1 VVKITETIL
10 RDAHQSLIATRL
22 RLDDM
27 ILALELLDQMGYHSL
42 EVWGGATFDSCMRF
56 LAEDPWE
63 RLRTIRRA
71 VKKTKL
77 QMLLRG
83 QNLVGYRHYADDVVD
98 RFVELAAKNGI
109 DIFRIFDALN
119 DTRNMEQAIRAA
131 VKTGKHV
138 QGTISYTL
146 SPVHTEDA
154 FVNFAGELKA
164 LGCHSICIKDMA
176 GLLDPAACTSLVS
189 RLKKEVALPVQVHTH
204 CTSGLAQMTYFAA
217 AAAGADVVDC
227 ALSPFSG
234 GTSQPPTESVVFG
247 FAGTPHDTGMD
258 PAAFKPLT
266 AVFKD
271 VRKKYDAMVSPISE
285 RVDVDVLIYQ
295 IPGGMLSNLVSQL
308 EKQKKLDRYE
318 DVLLEVPRVRTE
330 MGYPPLVT
338 PTSQI
343 VGTQAVMNVIAGER
357 YKMIT
362 KETKEYVR
370 GMYGRTPAP
379 ISADI
384 RKKIIGDE
392 PVVEGRPGDHIKP
405 ELPEI
410 REKYKDL
417 IKKEEDVIS
426 LALYPEVAA
435 KLLSGQAEAEPI
447 PGVKTAAAPAAS
459 VPAAAPATS
468 PVASGPGRYQVQ
480 VNGRLFTVDVAPLA
494 VGATP
499 LPAASVEMIAPSA
512 APAAPAPTGPVGGR
526 TLPSPLQGTVFKMLV
541 KLGDRVEANQ
551 RVLILEAMKMENEI
565 TAPIGGV
572 IREILVKEGQGVDA
586 DAPLM
591 VIE

>member
-1 VVKITETIL
+1 MVKITETIL
-10 RDAHQSLIATRL
+10 RDAHQSLIATRM
-22 RLDDM
+22 RVEDM
-27 ILALELLDQMGYHSL
+27 IPALEMLDSMGYHSL
-42 EVWGGATFDSCMRF
+42 EVWGGATFDSAMRF

-63 RLRTIRRA
+63 RLRTIRKN
-71 VKKTKL
+71 VKKTQL

-119 DTRNMEQAIRAA
+119 DIRNMERAIAAA

-146 SPVHTEDA
+146 SPVHTEDKFVA
-154 FVNFAGELKA
+154 FAKDLKDR
-164 LGCHSICIKDMA
+164 GCDSICIKDMA
-176 GLLDPAACTSLVS
+176 GLLDPASCTSLVT
-189 RLKKEVALPVQVHTH
+189 RLRKEVDLPVQVHTH

-217 AAAGADVVDC
+217 AEAKAAVVDC

-247 FAGTPHDTGMD
+247 FAKTPWDTGMD
-258 PAAFKPLT
+258 PKAFKPLT
-266 AVFKD
+266 AYFKEI
-271 VRKKYDAMVSPISE
+271 RKKYEALFSPIAE

-318 DVLLEVPRVRTE
+318 DVLAEVPRVRKD

-357 YKMIT
+357 YKMVT
-362 KETKEYVR
+362 KETREYVR
-370 GMYGRTPAP
+370 GMYGRTPDP
-379 ISADI
+379 VDPEI

-392 PVVEGRPGDHIKP
+392 PMVDGRPGDHLEP
-405 ELPEI
+405 ELPGI
-410 REKYKDL
+410 REKYKHL
-417 IKKEEDVIS
+417 IRKEEDEIS

-435 KLLSGQAEAEPI
+435 KLLSGEAKPEPL
-447 PGVKTAAAPAAS
+447 PSMGSASMAAS
-459 VPAAAPATS
+459 IPANSPHSSLPATY
-468 PVASGPGRYQVQ
+468 RIQ
-480 VNGRLFTVDVAPLA
+480 VNGRTFTVDV
-494 VGATP
+494 
-499 LPAASVEMIAPSA
+499 LPVDGSSAASAVVAPSEKVA
-512 APAAPAPTGPVGGR
+512 AGVAASSGIAT
-526 TLPSPLQGTVFKMLV
+526 TIPSPLQGTVFKILV
-541 KLGDRVEANQ
+541 KPGDHVKKGQA
-551 RVLILEAMKMENEI
+551 VLILEAMKMENEI
-565 TAPIGGV
+565 ASTADGIV
-572 IREILVKEGQGVDA
+572 ARILVKEGQTVDA
-586 DAPLM
+586 DTPLL
-591 VIE
+591 VLE

>member
-1 VVKITETIL
+1 MVKITETIL

-22 RLDDM
+22 RLEDM
-27 ILALELLDQMGYHSL
+27 IPALELLDQMGYHSL
-42 EVWGGATFDSCMRF
+42 EVWGGATFDSAMRF

-63 RLRTIRRA
+63 RLRTIRKA

-98 RFVELAAKNGI
+98 KFVELAATNGI

-154 FVNFAGELKA
+154 FVKFAGELKA

-204 CTSGLAQMTYFAA
+204 CTSGLAQMTYYAA

-271 VRKKYDAMVSPISE
+271 VRKKYDSLVSPISE

-318 DVLLEVPRVRTE
+318 DVLLEVPRVRTD

-379 ISADI
+379 ISAEI

-392 PVVEGRPGDHIKP
+392 PVVDGRPGDHLKP

-410 REKYKDL
+410 RTKYKDL

-435 KLLSGQAEAEPI
+435 KLLSGQAEAEPM
-447 PGVKTAAAPAAS
+447 PGVKVAASSPAPASAPAAPA
-459 VPAAAPATS
+459 PAT
-468 PVASGPGRYQVQ
+468 ASAPGRYQVQ
-480 VNGRLFTVDVAPLA
+480 VNGRVFTVDVAPLA
-494 VGATP
+494 AG
-499 LPAASVEMIAPSA
+499 A
-512 APAAPAPTGPVGGR
+512 APVVMPAPAAAPAPATPVAAGPAGGR
-526 TLPSPLQGTVFKMLV
+526 PLPSPLQGTVFKILV
-541 KLGDRVEANQ
+541 KVGDRVAPNQ
-551 RVLILEAMKMENEI
+551 KVLILEAMKMENEI
-565 TAPIGGV
+565 TAPFGGV
-572 IREILVKEGQGVDA
+572 VRQILVKEGQGVDA

>member
-1 VVKITETIL
+1 MVKITETIL

-22 RLDDM
+22 RIEDM
-27 ILALELLDQMGYHSL
+27 IPALELLDSMGYHSL

-63 RLRTIRRA
+63 RLRTIRKA
-71 VKKTKL
+71 VKKTQL

-119 DTRNMEQAIRAA
+119 DVRNMEQAIRAA

-146 SPVHTEDA
+146 SPVHTEDLFVA
-154 FVNFAGELKA
+154 FAKELKG

-189 RLKKEVALPVQVHTH
+189 RLKKEVQLPVQVHTH

-217 AAAGADVVDC
+217 AEAGADVVDC

-247 FAGTPHDTGMD
+247 FAGTPYDTGMD

-266 AVFKD
+266 AVFKQ
-271 VRKKYDAMVSPISE
+271 VRKKYDSMVSPISE

-318 DVLLEVPRVRTE
+318 DVLLEVPRVRVD

-357 YKMIT
+357 YKMIS

-379 ISADI
+379 ISPEI
-384 RKKIIGDE
+384 RRLITGDE
-392 PVVEGRPGDHIKP
+392 PMVDGRPGDHLKP
-405 ELPEI
+405 ELPEV
-410 REKYKDL
+410 REKFKDL

-435 KLLSGQAEAEPI
+435 KLLSGKAEAEPM
-447 PGVKTAAAPAAS
+447 PGAAAAPAAT
-459 VPAAAPATS
+459 PAAAPAAA
-468 PVASGPGRYQVQ
+468 PVGAAGPGRYQVQ
-480 VNGRLFTVDVAPLA
+480 VNGKVFTVDVSPVTGGA
-494 VGATP
+494 V
-499 LPAASVEMIAPSA
+499 LPMPSVAVA
-512 APAAPAPTGPVGGR
+512 APAAPVAAPSGAAR
-526 TLPSPLQGTVFKMLV
+526 ALPSPLQGTVFKILV
-541 KLGDRVEANQ
+541 KVGDRVAVNQ
-551 RVLILEAMKMENEI
+551 PVLVLEAMKMENEI
-565 TAPIGGV
+565 TSPFGGV
-572 IREILVKEGQGVDA
+572 VRQILVKEGQGVDA
-586 DAPLM
+586 DAPLI
-591 VIE
+591 VLE

>member
-1 VVKITETIL
+1 MVKITETIL

-22 RLDDM
+22 RIEDM
-27 ILALELLDQMGYHSL
+27 IPALELLDSMGYHSL

-63 RLRTIRRA
+63 RLRTIRKA

-119 DTRNMEQAIRAA
+119 DVRNMEQAIRAA

-146 SPVHTEDA
+146 SPVHTEDL
-154 FVNFAGELKA
+154 FVTFAKELKG

-217 AAAGADVVDC
+217 AEAGADVVDC

-247 FAGTPHDTGMD
+247 FAKTPYDTGMD
-258 PAAFKPLT
+258 PTAFKPLT
-266 AVFKD
+266 AVFKE
-271 VRKKYDAMVSPISE
+271 VRKKYDSMVSPISE

-318 DVLLEVPRVRTE
+318 DVLLEVPRVRTD

-379 ISADI
+379 ISPEI
-384 RKKIIGDE
+384 RKLITGDE
-392 PVVEGRPGDHIKP
+392 PMVDGRPGDHLKP

-410 REKYKDL
+410 KEKYKDL

-435 KLLSGQAEAEPI
+435 KLLSGKAEAEPM
-447 PGVKTAAAPAAS
+447 PSVAAPAAAAAAPAA
-459 VPAAAPATS
+459 
-468 PVASGPGRYQVQ
+468 
-480 VNGRLFTVDVAPLA
+480 
-494 VGATP
+494 
-499 LPAASVEMIAPSA
+499 
-512 APAAPAPTGPVGGR
+512 APAA
-526 TLPSPLQGTVFKMLV
+526 
-541 KLGDRVEANQ
+541 
-551 RVLILEAMKMENEI
+551 
-565 TAPIGGV
+565 
-572 IREILVKEGQGVDA
+572 
-586 DAPLM
+586 
-591 VIE
+591 

>member
-1 VVKITETIL
+1 MVKITETIL

-22 RLDDM
+22 RIEDM
-27 ILALELLDQMGYHSL
+27 IPALELLDSMGYHSL

-63 RLRTIRRA
+63 RLRTIRKA

-119 DTRNMEQAIRAA
+119 DVRNMEQAIRAA

-146 SPVHTEDA
+146 SPVHTEDL
-154 FVNFAGELKA
+154 FVTFAKELKG

-217 AAAGADVVDC
+217 AEAGADVVDC

-247 FAGTPHDTGMD
+247 FAKTPYDTGMD
-258 PAAFKPLT
+258 PTAFKPLT
-266 AVFKD
+266 AVFKE
-271 VRKKYDAMVSPISE
+271 VRKKYDSMVSPISE

-318 DVLLEVPRVRTE
+318 DVLLEVPRVRTD

-379 ISADI
+379 ISPEI
-384 RKKIIGDE
+384 RKLITGDE
-392 PVVEGRPGDHIKP
+392 PMVDGRPGDHLKP

-410 REKYKDL
+410 KEKYKDL

-435 KLLSGQAEAEPI
+435 KLLSGKAEAEPM
-447 PGVKTAAAPAAS
+447 PSVAAPAAAAAAPAAA
-459 VPAAAPATS
+459 PAAAAPAMT
-468 PVASGPGRYQVQ
+468 GPGRYQVQ
-480 VNGRLFTVDVAPLA
+480 VNGKVFTVDVAPVTGGA
-494 VGATP
+494 V
-499 LPAASVEMIAPSA
+499 LPMPA
-512 APAAPAPTGPVGGR
+512 APAAPAPVAAAPSAGAR
-526 TLPSPLQGTVFKMLV
+526 ALPSPLQGTVFKILV
-541 KLGDRVEANQ
+541 KVGDRVETNSP
-551 RVLILEAMKMENEI
+551 VLILEAMKMENEI
-565 TAPIGGV
+565 TAPFSGV
-572 IREILVKEGQGVDA
+572 VSQILVKEGQGVDA

-591 VIE
+591 VLE

>member
-1 VVKITETIL
+1 MVKITETIL

-22 RLDDM
+22 RLEDM
-27 ILALELLDQMGYHSL
+27 LPALELLDQMGYHSL

-154 FVNFAGELKA
+154 FVKFAGELKA

-318 DVLLEVPRVRTE
+318 DVLLEVPRVRTD

-379 ISADI
+379 IPADI

-392 PVVEGRPGDHIKP
+392 PVVEGRPGDHLKP

-447 PGVKTAAAPAAS
+447 PGVKTAPSAPATAAPVAAPA
-459 VPAAAPATS
+459 PAAVQSAA
-468 PVASGPGRYQVQ
+468 GPGRYQVQ
-480 VNGRLFTVDVAPLA
+480 VNGRVFTVDVAPLA
-494 VGATP
+494 AGA
-499 LPAASVEMIAPSA
+499 APVA
-512 APAAPAPTGPVGGR
+512 MPAPAAAPVAAAPVPAGPAGGR
-526 TLPSPLQGTVFKMLV
+526 PLPSPLQGTVFKVLV
-541 KLGDRVEANQ
+541 KVGDRVEINQ

-565 TAPIGGV
+565 TAPFGGV
-572 IREILVKEGQGVDA
+572 VRQILVKEGQGVDA

>member
-1 VVKITETIL
+1 MVKITETIL

-22 RLDDM
+22 RIDDM
-27 ILALELLDQMGYHSL
+27 IPALEMLDKMGYHSL

-63 RLRTIRRA
+63 RLRTIRKA
-71 VKKTKL
+71 VKNTKL

-119 DTRNMEQAIRAA
+119 DIRNMEQAIRAA

-146 SPVHTEDA
+146 SPVHTEDL
-154 FVNFAGELKA
+154 FLQFAAELKK

-176 GLLDPAACTSLVS
+176 GLLDPAACTRMVT
-189 RLKKEVALPVQVHTH
+189 RLKKEIQLPVQVHTH

-234 GTSQPPTESVVFG
+234 GTSQPPTESAVFG
-247 FAGTPHDTGMD
+247 FAKTPHDTGMD

-266 AVFKD
+266 SYFKE
-271 VRKKYDAMVSPISE
+271 VRKKYESMFSPIAE

-318 DVLLEVPRVRTE
+318 DVLLEVPRVRE
-330 MGYPPLVT
+330 DLGYPPLVT

-343 VGTQAVMNVIAGER
+343 VGTQAVMNIIAGER

-379 ISADI
+379 IAPEM
-384 RKKIIGDE
+384 RRKIIGDE
-392 PVVEGRPGDHIKP
+392 PVVDGRPGDHLEP
-405 ELPEI
+405 ELPGI
-410 REKYKDL
+410 LAKYKDL
-417 IKKEEDVIS
+417 IKKDEDVIS

-435 KLLSGQAEAEPI
+435 KLLRGEAEPEPM
-447 PGVKTAAAPAAS
+447 PGAQPPKAAVPAAPA
-459 VPAAAPATS
+459 VPAGSATPAA
-468 PVASGPGRYQVQ
+468 GPGRYQVH
-480 VNGRLFTVDVAPLA
+480 VNGKAFTVDVIPAGSAPMTA
-494 VGATP
+494 PAPAPVATP
-499 LPAASVEMIAPSA
+499 SAPV
-512 APAAPAPTGPVGGR
+512 APAATAR
-526 TLPSPLQGTVFKMLV
+526 TINSPLQGSVFKILV
-541 KLGDRVEANQ
+541 SPGQTVQKGQVL
-551 RVLILEAMKMENEI
+551 LILEAMKMEN
-565 TAPIGGV
+565 PIEAEGPGV
-572 IREILVKEGQGVDA
+572 VREILVKEGQSIDP
-586 DAPLM
+586 DAPLL
-591 VIE
+591 VIG